1 MGMSTDAGSQ
11 SRRWRRRLTG
21 ALAASGGLLLVG
33 GVVLNKTH
41 AVSLGAAQVVA
52 LTGVALFLGAVLVA
66 TFSMEPVGTESP
78 HVAEGRERLRDAE
91 RLLGEALRLRAQEIS
106 APEDDCGADLTL
118 PALWGVTHSRL
129 DLYHE
134 IALGQARRS
143 FRNAQMASG
152 AGFILLMIF
161 VVVSLRAGTTAG
173 SVVAG
178 SLGAVAAA
186 LSGYVSRTFVK
197 SAEAAAAHLHAYF
210 EQPLEFSR
218 YLAAERM
225 VRDGGLGARQ
235 RAEALVDLAKALIAG
250 PPEATSADAPAGPQ
264 AGPPP
269 SRS

>member
-1 MGMSTDAGSQ
+1 MA
-11 SRRWRRRLTG
+11 
-21 ALAASGGLLLVG
+21 
-33 GVVLNKTH
+33 LNKTH
-41 AVSLGAAQVVA
+41 AVALGATQVVG
-52 LTGVALFLGAVLVA
+52 LTGTGLFLVALLLA
-66 TFSMEPVGTESP
+66 TFSIAPMGVESP
-78 HVAEGRERLRDAE
+78 HITEGRERLRDAE
-91 RLLGEALRLRAQEIS
+91 RGLEEALRLHVKVVRI
-106 APEDDCGADLTL
+106 PEGEDGAAAGPTDAALTL

-134 IALGQARRS
+134 IALGQAKRS

-152 AGFILLMIF
+152 AGFALLAIF
-161 VVVSLRAGTTAG
+161 VVVALRASTTAG

-225 VRDGGLGARQ
+225 VRDGGLSDRQ
-235 RAEALVDLAKALIAG
+235 RADVLAELAKAMVAG
-250 PPEATSADAPAGPQ
+250 SPGPTSADDAAG
-264 AGPPP
+264 A
-269 SRS
+269 

>member
-1 MGMSTDAGSQ
+1 M
-11 SRRWRRRLTG
+11 RWRRRLAG
-21 ALAASGGLLLVG
+21 VLAAFGVLLVVG

-41 AVSLGAAQVVA
+41 AVALGAAQSVGI
-52 LTGVALFLGAVLVA
+52 TGMALFLGALVLA
-66 TFSMEPVGTESP
+66 TFSMAPVATESP
-78 HVAEGRERLRDAE
+78 HVVEGRERLRDAE
-91 RLLGEALRLRAQEIS
+91 RLLGEALRLHAQEVRT
-106 APEDDCGADLTL
+106 PEDGDGAALTL

-134 IALGQARRS
+134 IALGQAKRS

-152 AGFILLMIF
+152 AGFALLVIF

-178 SLGAVAAA
+178 GLGAVAAA

-197 SAEAAAAHLHAYF
+197 AAEAAAAHLHAYF

-225 VRDGGLGARQ
+225 VRDGGLSARH
-235 RAEALVDLAKALIAG
+235 RAEVLADLAKAMIAD
-250 PPEATSADAPAGPQ
+250 PPAATSVDDSAGTQ
-264 AGPPP
+264 AGPA
-269 SRS
+269 SRP